1 MSSFSSTRPTS
12 KSFFIFLNFCSLSVL
27 PVFVIWK
34 KHIFSVLQEHIIEH
48 QKSNAWKMKRGTV
61 GGFPHMMIWR
71 AIFIST
77 KHIYP
82 IQFLWNDDFNTYF
95 YFFLID
101 SRIWLL
107 FLFHISETKKR
118 DAMRIDY
125 LNDTNGMVD
134 ATKLLSLTLLTD
146 KGYGFR
152 MVCIA

>member
-1 MSSFSSTRPTS
+1 MCPAFCYIKIIEKRKIWVSSFSSTRPTS

-34 KHIFSVLQEHIIEH
+34 KHIFSVLQEHIIEN

-95 YFFLID
+95 YFIFLLIQGFD
-101 SRIWLL
+101 YFFCFIYQKR
-107 FLFHISETKKR
+107 KKE
-118 DAMRIDY
+118 MQ
-125 LNDTNGMVD
+125 
-134 ATKLLSLTLLTD
+134 
-146 KGYGFR
+146 
-152 MVCIA
+152 CE